1 LKTIAFH
8 NLGCKV
14 NAYETEIMIQNA
26 QLAGYKVVQFSQ
38 ISDVYV
44 VNTCTVTNIADRKSR
59 QMLHRAKKLNPSAV
73 VVAVGC
79 YVQTGAE
86 SLMKDPLVD
95 ICIGNNHKSK
105 LIPIIER
112 YIRDRSGKLSVIDDL
127 GLPTS
132 YEDMALSQMSDRVRT
147 FVKIQDGCN
156 QFCSYCAI
164 PLARGR
170 VRSRQSSE
178 IISEIKD
185 LVKKGCMEIVLTGIH
200 VGSYGI
206 DLDESGSTS
215 GDYGGRSK
223 LIDLVEE
230 ICAIPGLK
238 RLRLSSVEPRII
250 TDDNARRLA
259 ALPQLCPHFHLSL
272 QSGCDKTLKRMN
284 RHYTTE
290 EYLKSVGYLRK
301 YFDDP
306 AITTDVIAGFP
317 GETDEEFNMT
327 LDFVRKAGFA
337 DMHIFKFSPRKNTKA
352 ASMDGQV
359 LEEIKN
365 IRSEKLIDTAL
376 EMNASYKKRHIGRV
390 EEILIEEESVILGK
404 KYMIGHTPDYIM
416 TAVSC
421 GQNTHTDSSD
431 HSTGSGH
438 SVLSDRSTDSGNSG
452 TSASSNIPA
461 AGSIVKC
468 RLDGMLTDEV
478 MSASFV

>member
-1 LKTIAFH
+1 MKTIAFH

-26 QLAGYKVVQFSQ
+26 QSQGYEIVQFSQ

-79 YVQTGAE
+79 YVQTGSDA
-86 SLMKDPLVD
+86 LLKDPLVD
-95 ICIGNNHKSK
+95 ICIGNNHKSE
-105 LIPIIER
+105 LIPIIEK
-112 YIRDRSGKLSVIDDL
+112 YIKDRSGKLSVVDDL
-127 GLPTS
+127 GLPS
-132 YEDMALSQMSDRVRT
+132 AYEDMSLSQLSDRVRT

-170 VRSRQSSE
+170 VRSRDRSE
-178 IISEIKD
+178 IVSEITD
-185 LVKKGCMEIVLTGIH
+185 LVGKGCMEIVLTGIH

-206 DLDESGSTS
+206 DLDEGGNTS
-215 GDYGGRSK
+215 GDYGGRSR

-238 RLRLSSVEPRII
+238 RLRLSSVEPRVI
-250 TDDNARRLA
+250 TDENAKRLA
-259 ALPQLCPHFHLSL
+259 ALRNLCPHFHLSL
-272 QSGCDKTLKRMN
+272 QSGCDETLKRMN
-284 RHYTTE
+284 RHYSTE
-290 EYLKSVGYLRK
+290 EYLRSVEYLRK

-317 GETDEEFNMT
+317 GETDEEFDRT
-327 LDFVRKAGFA
+327 LEFVRKVEFA

-352 ASMDGQV
+352 ATMDGRV
-359 LEEIKN
+359 PEEIKN

-376 EMNASYKKRHIGRV
+376 EMNNIYRKRHIGRI
-390 EEILIEEESVILGK
+390 EEVLIEEESVIMGK

-416 TAVSC
+416 TAV
-421 GQNTHTDSSD
+421 Q
-431 HSTGSGH
+431 
-438 SVLSDRSTDSGNSG
+438 
-452 TSASSNIPA
+452 TSELKPGDIASL
-461 AGSIVKC
+461 K
-468 RLDGMLTDEV
+468 LTEILTEETV
-478 MSASFV
+478 MAEL